1 MRLRTEIRRRLA
13 GIRGFVFDLDGT
25 LVLGDKHN
33 TGLRTLPGAVRMLD
47 DFNRRRV
54 PYAIL
59 TNGTVRP
66 PRELAQKLRRAGLP
80 VIGDCVITPA
90 SVAGEVL
97 ARTGCRSVLALG
109 GDGVTRPLV
118 DAGLEV
124 VTAAKLGRRK
134 VDAVFAGWYREF
146 TMSDL
151 EAACTAV
158 WRGAS
163 LCTASMSLFF
173 ATAHGKA
180 IGTSRAICAM
190 ITSVT
195 GARARIFGK
204 PSLAALRSASRRLAI
219 PTSQLAVLG
228 DDPTLEVEMAH
239 RGRALAIGV
248 RSTVSSGREF
258 HDVPRDRRAHILV
271 HNVGQLHRLYL
282 ESLESFKP

>member
-1 MRLRTEIRRRLA
+1 MRLSTDIRRRLA
-13 GIRGFVFDLDGT
+13 ETRGFVFDLDGT

-33 TGLRTLPGAVRMLD
+33 KGLRTLPGAVRMLD
-47 DFNRRRV
+47 DLNRRGF

-59 TNGTVRP
+59 TNGTVRA
-66 PRELAQKLRRAGLP
+66 PRELAKKLIAAGLP
-80 VIGDCVITPA
+80 VVGDCVVTPA
-90 SVAGEVL
+90 SVAGESL
-97 ARTGCRSVLALG
+97 ARAGYRSVLALG
-109 GDGVTRPLV
+109 GEGVSRPLA

-124 VTAAKLGRRK
+124 VAPSKLGNRR
-134 VDAVFAGWYREF
+134 VDAIFAGWYREF

-151 EAACTAV
+151 EAACSAV

-163 LCTASMSLFF
+163 LCTASMSLYF

-195 GARARIFGK
+195 GARPRIFGK
-204 PSLAALRSASRRLAI
+204 PSLAALRSASRKLGI

-239 RGRALAIGV
+239 RGRSLAIGV
-248 RSTVSSGREF
+248 TSGVSGTKEF
-258 HDVPRDRRAHILV
+258 LSVPRARRAHITV
-271 HNVGQLHRLYL
+271 RNVGELHRLYL
-282 ESLESFKP
+282 QSLGN